1 MDPITAIAVASTAYN
16 AIKKG
21 FQVGKEVESMA
32 GDLGRWMNAINAV
45 KTSHSKA
52 KGRRFG
58 SVEEEALETFAAK
71 KKAEQME
78 NDLRNYIVG
87 QYGVNAWQD
96 IIRIQADLRKKQ
108 KEEELRLA
116 AARDEFIYNATMV
129 GIIILFISLII
140 PIIWAIV
147 ENTAHL
153 AFKLV

>member
-1 MDPITAIAVASTAYN
+1 MDPITAIGIASTAYS

-21 FQVGKEVESMA
+21 FEVGKEVESMA

-78 NDLRNYIVG
+78 NDLRNFIVG

-116 AARDEFIYNATMV
+116 AARDELIYNATIV
-129 GIIILFISLII
+129 GIIILFISLTI

-147 ENTAHL
+147 ENS
-153 AFKLV
+153 

>member
-1 MDPITAIAVASTAYN
+1 MDPITAIGIASTAYS

-21 FQVGKEVESMA
+21 FEVGKEVESMA

-78 NDLRNYIVG
+78 NDLRNFIVG

-108 KEEELRLA
+108 KEAELLA
-116 AARDEFIYNATMV
+116 AQKPDELIYNLFII
-129 GIIILFISLII
+129 GIIVLFISLTLPILWLII
-140 PIIWAIV
+140 QNV
-147 ENTAHL
+147 
-153 AFKLV
+153 

>member
-1 MDPITAIAVASTAYN
+1 
-16 AIKKG
+16 
-21 FQVGKEVESMA
+21 
-32 GDLGRWMNAINAV
+32 
-45 KTSHSKA
+45 
-52 KGRRFG
+52 
-58 SVEEEALETFAAK
+58 
-71 KKAEQME
+71 ME

-116 AARDEFIYNATMV
+116 AARDEIIYNATMV

-147 ENTAHL
+147 ENT
-153 AFKLV
+153 

>member
-1 MDPITAIAVASTAYN
+1 MDPITAIGVATTAYS

-45 KTSHSKA
+45 KTEHSKA

-78 NDLRNYIVG
+78 NELRNFIVG
-87 QYGVNAWQD
+87 QYGMNAWQD

-108 KEEELRLA
+108 KEEAIRLA
-116 AARDEFIYNATMV
+116 KERDELIYNMFML
-129 GIIILFISLII
+129 GIIVLFLALTAPILWLII
-140 PIIWAIV
+140 QNV
-147 ENTAHL
+147 
-153 AFKLV
+153 

>member
-1 MDPITAIAVASTAYN
+1 MDPITALTVATAAYN
-16 AIKKG
+16 TIKKG

-78 NDLRNYIVG
+78 NDLRNFIVG

-108 KEEELRLA
+108 KEAELLA
-116 AARDEFIYNATMV
+116 AKQRDELIYNLF
-129 GIIILFISLII
+129 IIGLVVLFISLTLPILWLII
-140 PIIWAIV
+140 QNV
-147 ENTAHL
+147 
-153 AFKLV
+153 

>member
-1 MDPITAIAVASTAYN
+1 MDPITAIGVATTAYS

-32 GDLGRWMNAINAV
+32 GDLGRWMNAINVV

-78 NDLRNYIVG
+78 NDLRNFIVG

-96 IIRIQADLRKKQ
+96 IIRIQADLRRKQ
-108 KEEELRLA
+108 KEAEQLA
-116 AARDEFIYNATMV
+116 AQKRDELIYN
-129 GIIILFISLII
+129 LFIIGLIVLFVSLTLPILWVII
-140 PIIWAIV
+140 QNV
-147 ENTAHL
+147 
-153 AFKLV
+153 

>member
-108 KEEELRLA
+108 KEEELRLG
-116 AARDEFIYNATMV
+116 AARDELIYNATIV
-129 GIIILFISLII
+129 GLIVLFISLTI

-147 ENTAHL
+147 ENS
-153 AFKLV
+153 

>member
-1 MDPITAIAVASTAYN
+1 MDPITALTIATTAYN
-16 AIKKG
+16 TIKKG
-21 FQVGKEVESMA
+21 FEVGKEVESMA

-78 NDLRNYIVG
+78 NDLRNFIVG

-96 IIRIQADLRKKQ
+96 IIRIQADLRRKQ
-108 KEEELRLA
+108 KEAEQLA
-116 AARDEFIYNATMV
+116 AQKRDELIYNLCMI
-129 GIIILFISLII
+129 GIIVLFISLIL
-140 PIIWAIV
+140 PILWLIIQ
-147 ENTAHL
+147 NI
-153 AFKLV
+153 

>member
-1 MDPITAIAVASTAYN
+1 MVDPITAIASAKMAYE

-21 FQVGKEVESMA
+21 LQIGKDIESMA
-32 GDLGRWMNAINAV
+32 GDLGRWMNAIHDV
-45 KTSHSKA
+45 KKGHEKA

-78 NDLRNYIVG
+78 DELRNFIIG

-108 KEEELRLA
+108 KEEQIRLA
-116 AARDEFIYNATMV
+116 QERDQLIYNIFMF
-129 GIIILFISLII
+129 GIIALFVALTLPILWLII
-140 PIIWAIV
+140 QNV
-147 ENTAHL
+147 
-153 AFKLV
+153 

>member
-1 MDPITAIAVASTAYN
+1 MDPITAIGIASTAYS

-21 FQVGKEVESMA
+21 FEVGKEVESMA

-78 NDLRNYIVG
+78 NDLRNFIVG

-116 AARDEFIYNATMV
+116 AARDELIYNATMV

-147 ENTAHL
+147 ENS
-153 AFKLV
+153 

>member
-1 MDPITAIAVASTAYN
+1 MDPITAIGIATTAYS

-45 KTSHSKA
+45 KTEHSKA

-78 NDLRNYIVG
+78 NELRNFIVG
-87 QYGVNAWQD
+87 QYGMNAWQD

-108 KEEELRLA
+108 KEEADKKNE
-116 AARDEFIYNATMV
+116 
-129 GIIILFISLII
+129 
-140 PIIWAIV
+140 
-147 ENTAHL
+147 
-153 AFKLV
+153 

>member
-1 MDPITAIAVASTAYN
+1 MDPITAIGIASTAYS

-21 FQVGKEVESMA
+21 FEVGKEVESMA

-78 NDLRNYIVG
+78 NDLRNFIVG
-87 QYGVNAWQD
+87 QYGMNAWQD
-96 IIRIQADLRKKQ
+96 IIRIQADLRRKQ
-108 KEEELRLA
+108 KEAEQLA
-116 AARDEFIYNATMV
+116 AQKRDELIYNLCMI
-129 GIIILFISLII
+129 GIIVLFISLIL
-140 PIIWAIV
+140 PILWLIIQ
-147 ENTAHL
+147 NI
-153 AFKLV
+153 

>member
-1 MDPITAIAVASTAYN
+1 MDPITAIGIASTAYS

-21 FQVGKEVESMA
+21 FEVGKEVESMA

-78 NDLRNYIVG
+78 NDLRNFIVG

-108 KEEELRLA
+108 KEEEIRLA
-116 AARDEFIYNATMV
+116 VARDELIYNITMIS
-129 GIIILFISLII
+129 IIILFIALLI
-140 PIIWAIV
+140 PIVWAIV
-147 ENTAHL
+147 ENS
-153 AFKLV
+153 

>member
-1 MDPITAIAVASTAYN
+1 MDPITALTVATAAYN
-16 AIKKG
+16 TIKKG

-78 NDLRNYIVG
+78 NDLRNFIVG

-96 IIRIQADLRKKQ
+96 IVRIQADLRKKQ
-108 KEEELRLA
+108 KEAELLA
-116 AARDEFIYNATMV
+116 AKKRDEVIYNLF
-129 GIIILFISLII
+129 IIGLVVLFISLTLPILWLII
-140 PIIWAIV
+140 QNV
-147 ENTAHL
+147 
-153 AFKLV
+153 

>member
-1 MDPITAIAVASTAYN
+1 MDPITAIGIATTAYS

-32 GDLGRWMNAINAV
+32 GDLGRWMNAINDV
-45 KTSHSKA
+45 KTGHNKA

-78 NDLRNYIVG
+78 NDLRNFIVG

-108 KEEELRLA
+108 KEAELLA
-116 AARDEFIYNATMV
+116 AQKRDELIYNLFIL
-129 GIIILFISLII
+129 GIIVLFVSLTLPILWLII
-140 PIIWAIV
+140 QNI
-147 ENTAHL
+147 
-153 AFKLV
+153 

>member
-1 MDPITAIAVASTAYN
+1 MDPITAIGIASTAYS

-21 FQVGKEVESMA
+21 FEVGKEVESMA

-78 NDLRNYIVG
+78 NDLRNFIVG

-116 AARDEFIYNATMV
+116 AARDEFIYNATIV
-129 GIIILFISLII
+129 GLIILFISLTI

-147 ENTAHL
+147 ENS
-153 AFKLV
+153 

>member
-1 MDPITAIAVASTAYN
+1 MDPITAIGIATTAYS

-21 FQVGKEVESMA
+21 FEVGKEVESMA
-32 GDLGRWMNAINAV
+32 GDLGRWMNAIHAV
-45 KTSHSKA
+45 KNEHNKA

-78 NDLRNYIVG
+78 NELRNFIIG

-108 KEEELRLA
+108 KEEQIRLA
-116 AARDEFIYNATMV
+116 QERDQLVYNVFMF
-129 GIIILFISLII
+129 GIIALFVALTLPILWLII
-140 PIIWAIV
+140 QNV
-147 ENTAHL
+147 
-153 AFKLV
+153 

>member
-1 MDPITAIAVASTAYN
+1 MDPITAIGIASTAYS

-21 FQVGKEVESMA
+21 FEVGKEVESMA

-78 NDLRNYIVG
+78 NDLRNFIVG

-116 AARDEFIYNATMV
+116 AARDEFIYNATIV
-129 GIIILFISLII
+129 GIIILFIALTV
-140 PIIWAIV
+140 PIIWTIV
-147 ENTAHL
+147 ENT
-153 AFKLV
+153 

>member
-1 MDPITAIAVASTAYN
+1 MDPITAIGVATTAYS

-45 KTSHSKA
+45 KTEHSKA

-78 NDLRNYIVG
+78 NELRNFIVG

-108 KEEELRLA
+108 KEEAIRLA
-116 AARDEFIYNATMV
+116 KERDQLIYNMFMIGLIV
-129 GIIILFISLII
+129 LFIALMAPIVWLI
-140 PIIWAIV
+140 V
-147 ENTAHL
+147 QN
-153 AFKLV
+153 V

>member
-1 MDPITAIAVASTAYN
+1 MDPITAIGIATTAYS

-21 FQVGKEVESMA
+21 FEVGKEVESMA

-78 NDLRNYIVG
+78 NDLRNFIVG

-96 IIRIQADLRKKQ
+96 IIRIQAELRKKQ
-108 KEEELRLA
+108 KEEQMRLA
-116 AARDEFIYNATMV
+116 EKRDQLVYNLFMF
-129 GIIILFISLII
+129 GIIVLFVALTLPILWLII
-140 PIIWAIV
+140 QNV
-147 ENTAHL
+147 
-153 AFKLV
+153 

>member
-1 MDPITAIAVASTAYN
+1 MDPITALTTATTAYN
-16 AIKKG
+16 TIKKG
-21 FQVGKEVESMA
+21 FEVGKEVESMA

-78 NDLRNYIVG
+78 NDLRNFIVG

-108 KEEELRLA
+108 KEAELLA
-116 AARDEFIYNATMV
+116 AQKRDELIYNLFII
-129 GIIILFISLII
+129 GIIVLFVSLTLPILWLII
-140 PIIWAIV
+140 QNI
-147 ENTAHL
+147 
-153 AFKLV
+153 